1 MEKKRVR
8 MERFA
13 IEYKGT
19 VGKRDEYRIMFD
31 SNDWEGVSIYLA
43 SEGVEGEY
51 EVPTNV
57 VKTWLSTLGTE
68 DMAPPIGDE
77 IQSLMTAIS
86 RIQWTTILAYAR
98 ACRFLCKNWRA
109 GDAIIDLPMMLV
121 GGVCVEMYDE
131 CIHVTALAVPRDDD
145 EVSEED
151 YNKAVEEYI
160 ERDDFDAMAEE
171 PGL

>member
-1 MEKKRVR
+1 MEKKEVQ

-13 IEYKGT
+13 IEYKGN

-31 SNDWEGVSIYLA
+31 SNDWEGVSIYIT

-57 VKTWLSTLGTE
+57 VKQWFSTLGTE

-77 IQSLMTAIS
+77 IQSLMTTIS
-86 RIQWTTILAYAR
+86 RVQWTTILAYAR
-98 ACRFLCKNWRA
+98 ACRFLCKNWRD
-109 GDAIIDLPMMLV
+109 GEAIIDLPMMV
-121 GGVCVEMYDE
+121 IRNVCVEMYDE
-131 CIHVTALAVPRDDD
+131 SIHVNALAVPHDD
-145 EVSEED
+145 EVSEEEHD
-151 YNKAVEEYI
+151 KAVAEYI